1 MILARMGV
9 SITGVGDH
17 SGYMLNP
24 EGFNTHRLA
33 DHARKHGSI
42 EGYSKHQGV
51 TRDEFFSHKADFFIP
66 AALQNQIGEKEA
78 KLLQVQLVA
87 EGANSPTTPDGEQT
101 LLARG
106 IDVIPDVLANA
117 GGVTVSYYEWVQN
130 GRTERWELE
139 EVEERLERA
148 MKRTYARV
156 VDFSRDKNCSMR
168 DAAYALALLRLKQVY
183 AQRRIFP

>member
-1 MILARMGV
+1 MILARLGV
-9 SITGVGDH
+9 SLIGVGDH
-17 SGYMLNP
+17 TGYMINP

-42 EGYSKHQGV
+42 EGYSKHHTA

-78 KLLQVQLVA
+78 KQLQVQLVA
-87 EGANSPTTPDGEQT
+87 EGANSPTTPEGEQT
-101 LLARG
+101 LLSRG

-130 GRTERWELE
+130 GRNESWDIE
-139 EVEERLERA
+139 EVHTRLERA
-148 MKRTYARV
+148 MKRTYQRV
-156 VDFSRDKNCSMR
+156 TEFATEKRCSMR

-183 AQRRIFP
+183 SQRRIFP